1 VSALPRF
8 PLSTALLALAAAG
21 LCLQASA
28 ATQAAAQQA
37 APPGTTPAAKPGTMG
52 THAPGAAASAA
63 KLKAKPK
70 APIKLVDLNKAS
82 RAELMT
88 LPGIGAEEADRI
100 IAGRPFLAKTQLVA
114 KKIVGVGPYHLLK
127 TRVVVVHTKPI
138 QPPAPAKP

>member
-1 VSALPRF
+1 MSALPRF
-8 PLSTALLALAAAG
+8 PLSTLLLALAAAC
-21 LCLQASA
+21 LCLQAWA
-28 ATQAAAQQA
+28 ATQPTAPQA
-37 APPGTTPAAKPGTMG
+37 TQPAAKPGTMG
-52 THAPGAAASAA
+52 THAPGAASAA
-63 KLKAKPK
+63 GKLKPKAK

-88 LPGIGAEEADRI
+88 LPNIGPAEADRI
-100 IAGRPFLAKTQLVA
+100 IAERPFLSKTQLVA